1 MLRTRVLSA
10 AVGIP
15 AVLVLLFLDGLPRLQ
30 NIPLLLLAGGIAAL
44 GAEEAAV
51 LLRGRGC
58 APPKWLGAS
67 LGPLVPLVVYFKRP
81 AYSDAVLLV
90 LTLLIVFLVL
100 MAFLALIADVVKR
113 SWRALR
119 DFGLVVVAAG
129 YIGGMLAILLLLRY
143 LDTGARVPWGMW
155 PVLLIFLAT
164 WAMDAAAYLA
174 GRKWGR
180 HRLCPAIS
188 PGKTIEGAIFGLISS
203 MIITTAVLM
212 LAVHPH
218 PSVLA
223 AEGIGLALGVAG
235 EAGDLLES
243 LFKRRVGAKDS
254 GDIIPGHGGILDRF
268 DSMLLAAPTLY
279 LILLAMR
286 G

>member
-235 EAGDLLES
+235 EAGDLVES

>member
-1 MLRTRVLSA
+1 
-10 AVGIP
+10 
-15 AVLVLLFLDGLPRLQ
+15 
-30 NIPLLLLAGGIAAL
+30 
-44 GAEEAAV
+44 
-51 LLRGRGC
+51 
-58 APPKWLGAS
+58 
-67 LGPLVPLVVYFKRP
+67 
-81 AYSDAVLLV
+81 
-90 LTLLIVFLVL
+90 
-100 MAFLALIADVVKR
+100 
-113 SWRALR
+113 
-119 DFGLVVVAAG
+119 
-129 YIGGMLAILLLLRY
+129 
-143 LDTGARVPWGMW
+143 
-155 PVLLIFLAT
+155 
-164 WAMDAAAYLA
+164 MDAAAYLA

-188 PGKTIEGAIFGLISS
+188 PGKTIEGALFGLISS

-212 LAVHPH
+212 LAVHPR

-235 EAGDLLES
+235 EAGDLVES